1 MGHAHVGPAFRAPTQ
16 SAQNKIN
23 QRVARPPERAPVPN
37 GQQSRCKAKSD
48 SRGPHSADSPRT
60 QRKRK
65 HHCACAPPRQT
76 HREDRRAPGHLNSR
90 PLICASSCQADLTTR
105 SAQCQVG
112 HRIDGRSIGEL
123 PKHKS
128 HSYTQ
133 LDLTLVESSRKG
145 PICSQTQRPTRAGH
159 EAQVSIPEPAP
170 HDKSDGV
177 LKFQGGTFLKTF
189 SAG

>member
-1 MGHAHVGPAFRAPTQ
+1 MLMLVPPSGLQRKVRKTKSTSVWPGHLKERLCQMASKAAARRSPIHVDLIQQILAPNSTQ
-16 SAQNKIN
+16 
-23 QRVARPPERAPVPN
+23 
-37 GQQSRCKAKSD
+37 
-48 SRGPHSADSPRT
+48 
-60 QRKRK
+60 KRK
-65 HHCACAPPRQT
+65 HHCACAPPRQAR
-76 HREDRRAPGHLNSR
+76 REDRRAPRHLNSR

-112 HRIDGRSIGEL
+112 HCIDGRSIGEL

-145 PICSQTQRPTRAGH
+145 PICRQTQRPTRAGH